1 MCSRPALHKRWPTC
15 CLLYT
20 SSAEELADAA
30 QLSSLADETPEGRS
44 VVILAKEKFG
54 IRERHLG
61 DSNMKFIPFSAKTRM
76 SGVDFDGNEIRKG
89 AADAIQQYVIQAGG
103 TYPEECDN
111 AVKAIASQGGTPLVV
126 AKNHQ
131 VLGVIHLKDSIKQG
145 VKEKFADLRKMGIK
159 TIMITGDNPMT
170 ASAIAAEAGVDDFL
184 AEATPEGKLQ
194 MIRDFQACLLYTSF
208 KKQHGDM
215 DDVDIIGQFGVG
227 FYSAF
232 MVSKKIQVLSK
243 ALDSDEA
250 WLWESTGADGYTV
263 TPAEKETCG
272 TVVTLSIKDNSEEN
286 DYDKFLEPYTIK
298 GLVKKY
304 SDYIRYPIVMAM
316 PKSRK
321 VEGSEDSY
329 ESYMEEET
337 LNSMIPIWKQAKSE
351 LTPEAYNQFYKYKFF
366 AF

>member
-1 MCSRPALHKRWPTC
+1 
-15 CLLYT
+15 
-20 SSAEELADAA
+20 
-30 QLSSLADETPEGRS
+30 
-44 VVILAKEKFG
+44 
-54 IRERHLG
+54 
-61 DSNMKFIPFSAKTRM
+61 
-76 SGVDFDGNEIRKG
+76 
-89 AADAIQQYVIQAGG
+89 
-103 TYPEECDN
+103 
-111 AVKAIASQGGTPLVV
+111 
-126 AKNHQ
+126 
-131 VLGVIHLKDSIKQG
+131 
-145 VKEKFADLRKMGIK
+145 
-159 TIMITGDNPMT
+159 
-170 ASAIAAEAGVDDFL
+170 
-184 AEATPEGKLQ
+184 
-194 MIRDFQACLLYTSF
+194 
-208 KKQHGDM
+208 M

-321 VEGSEDSY
+321 VEC
-329 ESYMEEET
+329 
-337 LNSMIPIWKQAKSE
+337 I
-351 LTPEAYNQFYKYKFF
+351 
-366 AF
+366 